1 LTKPA
6 RRTLSKADAMH
17 LVVNASVTGFGYR
30 RHHSIPVKLVSSS
43 HLVTLSQTSALT
55 STITGMCK

>member
-1 LTKPA
+1 
-6 RRTLSKADAMH
+6 MH